1 MATKERIEGEEAS
14 CQSIDDFISLAR
26 KASAEPADID
36 YAKHLFQQAEA
47 LCQMPLDYIRIAEIA
62 VAEIGDT
69 DFAREIRDPAE
80 EMLFDAQEHLAFA
93 RSLAGPVGGD
103 PDKAREHIEIA
114 AREAGSVGETLAA
127 LGVAHTLEGGSD
139 LANSLLDKIRS
150 GIDDLDGAREIVAS
164 LHEAG
169 EAELAR
175 EFLEGSSGHCQDLS
189 TTIAF
194 AGIVH
199 SLFADDEW
207 IRRLLDEAEIDCQF
221 TKDFV
226 ALAIAY
232 RDLAQDSGRA
242 SELMGQ
248 ACDFCMTF
256 EEQLD
261 LAAGLLEVND
271 DREGAAAAYEKA
283 LGEISDKER
292 LSEIAGTIARS
303 LKKLD
308 LAKRY
313 YARAEQFSTSAIDI
327 CRLAGEVANALDEEP
342 AFAKGILARA
352 IERISNPSE
361 LANIAGEMATL
372 DPEQARN
379 AAVKAIERA
388 GDSPGLARLAESIE
402 EKLGDHLLALEA
414 ATKAIERAKGS
425 HELIPIETL
434 ACDIAQRAKGSA
446 AENARAIARRALQEA
461 EERVAS
467 LGEMQSVAKR
477 VRTDFADD
485 APWIARIEE
494 KLQRR
499 EANQTLYS
507 AFLERERNARRLP
520 DLIFL
525 ADEVMEEIGD
535 AFYVDK
541 LLAAAEDRW
550 QEEGSD
556 PGQALDLI
564 AAVDR
569 HLDDPERTLSL
580 IRRAA
585 ERVVRLQGL
594 AALGHFAST
603 RLKDRARGID
613 IACELYAGWEEKMPV
628 KESSDGSGTRERIR
642 LARIVARDLDQPLW
656 VERLLESAA
665 TETVDPME
673 GAECAIV
680 AAGAGLEESARTLR
694 ERAKERCRSVG
705 DATAL
710 VARLLGSGLD
720 EAISRDLYADLRGI
734 CTTPLSRRDWI
745 RGIEEIFRDRA
756 WAARESVEAGLS
768 KSGSSGQRRSPRW

>member
-1 MATKERIEGEEAS
+1 MAIKERIEGEEAS
-14 CQSIDDFISLAR
+14 CQSIDDFISLAK

-36 YAKHLFQQAEA
+36 YAKHLFRQAEA
-47 LCQMPLDYIRIAEIA
+47 LCQMPLDYIRVAETA
-62 VAEIGDT
+62 VAEIGDRE
-69 DFAREIRDPAE
+69 FACEIRDQAE

-93 RSLAGPVGGD
+93 RSLAGPIGGD

-114 AREAGSVGETLAA
+114 LRDASSTGETLAA
-127 LGVAHTLEGGSD
+127 IGVARTLEGGTD
-139 LANSLLDKIRS
+139 LANGLLDKIRS
-150 GIDDLDGAREIVAS
+150 EIKDLDGVREIVAC
-164 LHEAG
+164 LHEAK
-169 EAELAR
+169 EVELAR
-175 EFLEGSSGHCQDLS
+175 EFLEGSAGLCQDLQA
-189 TTIAF
+189 TIAF

-199 SLFADDEW
+199 TLFDDGEW

-226 ALAIAY
+226 ALATAY

-242 SELMGQ
+242 SELMEQ
-248 ACDFCMTF
+248 AGDFCMTF

-271 DREGAAAAYEKA
+271 DKAGAAAAYENA
-283 LGEISDKER
+283 LGEISDREK

-303 LKKLD
+303 LQNPD

-313 YARAEQFSTSAIDI
+313 YAKIEQLTTAASDI
-327 CRLAGEVANALDEEP
+327 CRLASEAASALDEP
-342 AFAKGILARA
+342 TFAKGILERA
-352 IERISNPSE
+352 IERVSNPSE
-361 LANIAGEMATL
+361 LANIAGELATL

-379 AAVKAIERA
+379 AAIKAIDRA
-388 GDSPGLARLAESIE
+388 GDSPGLARLAESIQ
-402 EKLGDHLLALEA
+402 EKLSDHLLALEA
-414 ATKAIERAKGS
+414 AAKAVDLAKGS
-425 HELIPIETL
+425 HELLPIVAL
-434 ACDIAQRAKGSA
+434 ACDIAQRSEGEG
-446 AENARAIARRALQEA
+446 AEKARALARRSLQEA

-467 LGEMQSVAKR
+467 LGEMQNVAKR

-485 APWIARIEE
+485 APWVARIEE

-499 EANQTLYS
+499 EANQALYT
-507 AFLERERNARRLP
+507 AFLERERNARGLP
-520 DLIFL
+520 DLLFL
-525 ADEVMEEIGD
+525 ADEVMEGIGD

-541 LLAAAEDRW
+541 LLGAAEDRW
-550 QEEGSD
+550 REEGSD

-569 HLDDPERTLSL
+569 HLGDHERTLSL

-585 ERVVRLQGL
+585 ENVARLQGL
-594 AALGHFAST
+594 ATLGHFAST

-613 IACELYAGWEEKMPV
+613 IACELYAGWEERMSAGRSP
-628 KESSDGSGTRERIR
+628 DGGGPQERIR

-656 VERLLESAA
+656 VERLLEGASTMSA
-665 TETVDPME
+665 DPMA

-680 AAGAGLEESARTLR
+680 AAGVGLEESARTLR

-705 DATAL
+705 DATAF

-720 EAISRDLYADLRGI
+720 EAISRSLYADLRGI
-734 CTTPLSRRDWI
+734 CTTPLTHREWI
-745 RGIEEIFRDRA
+745 RGIEEIFGDRE

-768 KSGSSGQRRSPRW
+768 GSSKPKRAPRW